1 MAILRPV
8 RRRGDS
14 CPYESNR
21 FIARPLISYP
31 VSMGLFSICTMRSVG
46 AHLEKNGAPLRSD
59 LGKGVLVDDLP
70 IDRIVHGLPCELDPL
85 ADLCCREPLGNR
97 TT

>member
-1 MAILRPV
+1 
-8 RRRGDS
+8 
-14 CPYESNR
+14 
-21 FIARPLISYP
+21 
-31 VSMGLFSICTMRSVG
+31 MRSVG